1 MPSRTGAGTFDI
13 TASVETAATLVIGSL
28 LSASRLE
35 RIAAQMTV
43 DPTLPSL
50 SLVLRTI
57 TARLFGQ
64 HYMLKAWPTT
74 ALWALMTVQTV
85 YVNALL
91 AIAADATTH
100 SFGVRTAVGDELG
113 NVKVSV
119 YPGQN
124 NFPSSVV
131 PNCVS
136 FAPPVS
142 GCRQW
147 EDVWNTYGYKL
158 KAAIDAGRPI
168 LTPLTMPAGPP
179 I

>member
-1 MPSRTGAGTFDI
+1 MPSRTGAGTFDV

-43 DPTLPSL
+43 DPTLPSPNI
-50 SLVLRTI
+50 VLRTI

-64 HYMLKAWPTT
+64 EYMLKAWPT
-74 ALWALMTVQTV
+74 AAVWALMTVQTV

-91 AIAADATTH
+91 AIAADVATH
-100 SFGVRTAVGDELG
+100 PFVVRTAAGHELLG
-113 NVKVSV
+113 VKGSLYPFVSS
-119 YPGQN
+119 PRWELPRCDSTPDCQ
-124 NFPSSVV
+124 
-131 PNCVS
+131 
-136 FAPPVS
+136 
-142 GCRQW
+142 QW
-147 EDVWNTYGYKL
+147 QEVWNIYSYKL